1 MKDTATLEPKFWPR
15 MNKVSALVLSL
26 FIFTSIT
33 QADTENT
40 DEADLAIEGYD
51 PVAYFTMVEAVEGS
65 EAISHVMLDY
75 KWLFA
80 NEEHKAMF
88 IADPMRYMPNYGG
101 YCSYDPVSAGHDHDV
116 DPKAWRIV
124 DNRLYLFFSEA
135 TAAHAMP
142 TKKWQKVKAGLA
154 Q

>member
-1 MKDTATLEPKFWPR
+1 MKKITIPKPKHWLR
-15 MNKVSALVLSL
+15 INMVSTLVLSL
-26 FIFTSIT
+26 FIFANPA
-33 QADTENT
+33 QATTENT
-40 DEADLAIEGYD
+40 DEAELAIEGYD
-51 PVAYFTMVEAVEGS
+51 PVAYFTMVEAVKGS

-88 IADPMRYMPNYGG
+88 IADPQRSMPTYGG

-116 DPKAWRIV
+116 NPKAWRIV
-124 DNRLYLFFSEA
+124 DDKLYLFYSEA
-135 TAAHAMP
+135 TAVHAIP
-142 TKKWQKVKAGLA
+142 IEKWEKVKAGLS

>member
-1 MKDTATLEPKFWPR
+1 MKKITIFKPKYWPR
-15 MNKVSALVLSL
+15 MNVVSVFFLTL
-26 FIFTSIT
+26 FVF
-33 QADTENT
+33 ADPAKASTEKA
-40 DEADLAIEGYD
+40 DEAELAIKGYD
-51 PVAYFTMVEAVEGS
+51 PVAYFTMVEAVKGS

-75 KWLFA
+75 KWLFT

-101 YCSYDPVSAGHDHDV
+101 YCSYDPVHLGHDHTV

-124 DNRLYLFFSEA
+124 DDKLYLFYSEA
-135 TAAHAMP
+135 TAVHAMP
-142 TKKWQKVKAGLA
+142 TEKWEKVKAGLA